1 MKILSVADGKAIV
14 SLTEKELY
22 LITSTDD
29 RGMKNLKPDVEYSI
43 DGIYARAQEISN
55 RVDWIT
61 GNLKAAM
68 EQSDTLIDVLNG
80 NS

>member
-1 MKILSVADGKAIV
+1 MKILSNANGTAIV

-29 RGMKNLKPDVEYSI
+29 RGMKNLKPDVDIPI
-43 DGIYARAQEISN
+43 DSIYARAQEISS
-55 RVDWIT
+55 RADWVT
-61 GNLKAAM
+61 DNLRAAM
-68 EQSDTLIDVLNG
+68 DNAESLVDVLHG